1 MTGRPDQPTI
11 GISTLLGLGAAFGAS
26 VGIGVFA
33 GVLGDHEL
41 GTSPL
46 LALVGTAVGILGG
59 AAGAYQVIRPFT
71 RSSPVGNRTGPAP
84 TTQSARPDHSAKPD
98 DSVRSDET

>member
-71 RSSPVGNRTGPAP
+71 RTTPTA
-84 TTQSARPDHSAKPD
+84 TTQSARPDDSAKQAR
-98 DSVRSDET
+98 VRSDEK